1 MARNIIFIIAF
12 FFAGS
17 ATAQNV
23 NEDIPPLVRQS
34 FERRFAHP
42 DNVLWKAL
50 ESHCFKAA
58 FQIGKVLYSVTFK
71 DTGDWLEIDREI
83 KKGYLPK
90 AIRTTITKEFPGY
103 RIDTAEKVERIDG
116 DTLYNVH
123 LKKEFA
129 VRIVQFSLA
138 GDVIN
143 IIQ

>member
-1 MARNIIFIIAF
+1 MARNIIFIISF
-12 FFAGS
+12 FLACS
-17 ATAQNV
+17 ATAQNL
-23 NEDIPPLVRQS
+23 NNDIPPLVKQS
-34 FERRFAHP
+34 FERRFAHS

-58 FQIGKVLYSVTFK
+58 FQIGKVLYSATFK

-90 AIRTTITKEFPGY
+90 PIRTTITKKFPGY
-103 RIDTAEKVERIDG
+103 RIDTAERIERIDG
-116 DTLYNVH
+116 DTLYKVY

-138 GDVIN
+138 GDVIK